1 MAVLNWKNINLSDVC
16 IYDIS
21 FVSGFRKA
29 GRTVDFNEHGRSK
42 NAILYIEQ
50 GSADFFEEGK
60 ATKTASKGDLVLLP
74 KGNRYVVKFKE
85 DDTKIYLVNY
95 NMILP
100 DGTPVC
106 FADEIE
112 IIMHTMASIY
122 IKEILSK
129 IESSFL
135 SEDNTAIFKRKELV
149 YRFLSNIFQDERS
162 MLLPDN
168 PKFNNIVKG
177 VRMLQKTYLE
187 NIPISHFAKACN
199 IGVSSFRRLFTEC
212 YGTSPVNY
220 RNQLRI
226 KRAKLLLRDGGY
238 TISEVAE
245 ESGFLNVAYFCRYYK
260 KVTGESPGK
269 ILFKTKTK
277 SE

>member
-1 MAVLNWKNINLSDVC
+1 MAILNWKNINISDVC

-29 GRTVDFNEHGRSK
+29 GRTVNFKEHGRSK

-60 ATKTASKGDLVLLP
+60 ATKTASKGDLVLIP
-74 KGNRYVVKFKE
+74 KGDRYIVKFKE

-95 NMILP
+95 DMILP
-100 DGTPVC
+100 DSTPVC

-112 IIMHTMASIY
+112 IIMHTMAAAY

-129 IESSFL
+129 IEASFL
-135 SEDNTAIFKRKELV
+135 REDNAAIFRRKELV
-149 YRFLSNIFQDERS
+149 YRLLSNIFQDEWS
-162 MLLPDN
+162 TLLPNN
-168 PKFNNIVKG
+168 PKFSNIAKG
-177 VRMLQKTYLE
+177 IRMLQQTYLE
-187 NIPISHFAKACN
+187 NIPISHIAKACN

-212 YGTSPVNY
+212 YGISPVNY

-226 KRAKLLLRDGGY
+226 RRAKLLLRDGGY

-245 ESGFLNVAYFCRYYK
+245 ESGFSNVAYFCRYYK
-260 KVTGESPGK
+260 KMVGESPGK
-269 ILFKTKTK
+269 VLFKAKSK